1 MEAPAFA
8 DGHVRIQ
15 IFPGKLIDERMYLI
29 PAGEEPAVIDPH
41 EDNDLLPYLEKARL
55 VHVFLTHGHYDH
67 ISGVNWLRERVP
79 CRVYA
84 SSVCA
89 ESMEKVP
96 NSTAHF
102 PLLFIGDPEKYAYVK
117 KTLPLP
123 YVCHADVRLGASPA
137 SPLPSGDW
145 LAWAT
150 PGHSPG
156 DMSYLYRGKYLFSG
170 DSLLGNGMEL
180 KSIGASQ
187 KALAK
192 TLESYQKL
200 PGEIALFP
208 GHGDPGSLTDYLSK
222 ARKHYPWI

>member
-29 PAGEEPAVIDPH
+29 PAEEEPVVIDPH
-41 EDNDLLPYLEKARL
+41 EDDELLPYLKKARL

-67 ISGVNWLRERVP
+67 ISGVNWLREQVP

-84 SSVCA
+84 SAVCA
-89 ESMEKVP
+89 ESMEKER
-96 NSTAHF
+96 NSTVHF
-102 PLLFIGDPEKYAYVK
+102 PLLFIGDPEKYAWAK
-117 KTLPLP
+117 QDLPLP
-123 YVCHADVRLGASPA
+123 YVCRADVKLGASPVA
-137 SPLPSGDW
+137 PLPDW

-156 DMSYLYRGKYLFSG
+156 GMSYLYRGKYLFSG

-180 KSIGASQ
+180 KSVGASRT
-187 KALAK
+187 ALAE
-192 TLESYQKL
+192 TLESYQGLSGK
-200 PGEIALFP
+200 ITLFP
-208 GHGDPGSLTDYLSK
+208 GHGDPGTLTDYLSK
-222 ARKHYPWI
+222 ARKYYPWI